1 MAKRLILEKGFS
13 IFRKHQAITGM
24 RSLYTCSTAMQVFS
38 CYTRISHTPLCLTSS
53 AYQRVNIIQPVWL
66 GSGSLV
72 RKNSNFTRSP
82 LYLHSQTSYD
92 TWKYKRHTRVW
103 PFYLSPGR
111 SYRPSVT
118 YLYLLMIAG
127 AWPIELCTPCIQM
140 RRHSMQTFNN
150 PPGKFVPSL
159 GPWHTRQTLF
169 KRKIVKSPIT
179 TFRPGLLAV
188 GRPNYL

>member
-1 MAKRLILEKGFS
+1 MAKRLIIEKGFS

-127 AWPIELCTPCIQM
+127 AWPIELCTPCSHVFKWGDIQCK
-140 RRHSMQTFNN
+140 HSII
-150 PPGKFVPSL
+150 PPVNLFQVLVHG
-159 GPWHTRQTLF
+159 TRD
-169 KRKIVKSPIT
+169 KHCSREK
-179 TFRPGLLAV
+179 
-188 GRPNYL
+188 